1 MGVTMRNGFVIR
13 WTMIGAV
20 GTVVGLSV
28 AGFIGLMGLAAE
40 SFLAALTSGIVF
52 GATIGVSIGLAQGSV
67 LARHVEGLSP
77 TRWATYT
84 AVGAALAWAVV
95 AYPIGQLAI
104 EGLEPGWT
112 ERILWSIAIG
122 LVAGGIVGLIQWL
135 DLRLLVSHS
144 LTTIASQAIAWSVG
158 AVILGTVDGL
168 IRTELSE
175 RAGLLAAAGALFVA
189 GATVGLIHGAFVQ
202 RMLPSEQHS
211 QARRDPAI
219 PV

>member
-1 MGVTMRNGFVIR
+1 MLRTDALKKLVAHGV
-13 WTMIGAV
+13 
-20 GTVVGLSV
+20 LSKDQYQEHPV
-28 AGFIGLMGLAAE
+28 RYEF
-40 SFLAALTSGIVF
+40 
-52 GATIGVSIGLAQGSV
+52 
-67 LARHVEGLSP
+67 
-77 TRWATYT
+77 
-84 AVGAALAWAVV
+84 
-95 AYPIGQLAI
+95 
-104 EGLEPGWT
+104 
-112 ERILWSIAIG
+112 LWSIAIG